1 MSGLYDVTRHT
12 GLQRTSGRTVQQSLL
27 RGRRLPDSSCFASRW
42 RPGQHLG
49 LGVPRTVPGQGL
61 VCGSFWGKI
70 PGNRNRGVGRKMEG
84 EMPIQRYVTE
94 LNPGSRREP
103 VPPRR
108 DAGRSGPCAA
118 GWPRKCGGGRWQ
130 SGPGATH
137 GEHRADAGRTAVT
150 SVAELPLPGT
160 SNKEASQLE
169 RLSFRAPGRVDGR
182 SVGTGW
188 PGKRPQAAGKQ
199 TPFRGQLQGSR
210 GSPGPTQTGATRQQ
224 ERELGARSRPQAE
237 QVEPEQGLLLAGLGK
252 ERSAPG

>member
-1 MSGLYDVTRHT
+1 
-12 GLQRTSGRTVQQSLL
+12 
-27 RGRRLPDSSCFASRW
+27 
-42 RPGQHLG
+42 
-49 LGVPRTVPGQGL
+49 
-61 VCGSFWGKI
+61 
-70 PGNRNRGVGRKMEG
+70 MEG

-108 DAGRSGPCAA
+108 DAVRSGPCAA

-137 GEHRADAGRTAVT
+137 SKHGAGHTAVT

-169 RLSFRAPGRVDGR
+169 RLSFRATGTVDGR

-199 TPFRGQLQGSR
+199 TPFRGAGAGFQRLSWPHADGSHAPAGAGSKKRALGRAGGARAGGFSWPDWVRRGQLLGEDELDPQPWASALPFQSSSSERCRLPEGWHQGS
-210 GSPGPTQTGATRQQ
+210 
-224 ERELGARSRPQAE
+224 
-237 QVEPEQGLLLAGLGK
+237 VWK
-252 ERSAPG
+252 